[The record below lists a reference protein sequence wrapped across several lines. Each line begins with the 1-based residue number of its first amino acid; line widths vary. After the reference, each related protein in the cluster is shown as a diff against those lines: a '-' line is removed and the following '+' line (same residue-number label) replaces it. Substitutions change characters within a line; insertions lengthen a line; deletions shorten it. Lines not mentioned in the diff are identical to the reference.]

1 MQHHAIAARTWDREF
16 DATAAESPSQETVAL
31 FSLLGLVA
39 SAAVLLMSSAQTVA
53 AVTSALTQ

>member
-1 MQHHAIAARTWDREF
+1 MQHQAIAARTWDREF
-16 DATAAESPSQETVAL
+16 DATATASPSLETVAL

>member
-1 MQHHAIAARTWDREF
+1 MQHHTIAARTWDREF
-16 DATAAESPSQETVAL
+16 DATATDSPSLETASL

-53 AVTSALTQ
+53 AVTAALMQ

>member
-1 MQHHAIAARTWDREF
+1 MQHHTIAARTWDREF
-16 DATAAESPSQETVAL
+16 DAAATESTSLETTFL

-53 AVTSALTQ
+53 AVTAALM

>member
-1 MQHHAIAARTWDREF
+1 MQHQGIAARTWDNEF
-16 DATAAESPSQETVAL
+16 DATAAESPSLETVAL